1 MRNATCHGQLGR
13 TYFCGDA
20 GRGGK
25 PLPQFVDKGR
35 LRGPLSTGHVSP
47 APGARPGKRAGK
59 PCCARLPNPPRMSPG
74 SDCLWRASALQASP
88 KGFFDGLR
96 PAQTTFQ
103 RIDKWNTL
111 LRGCRKGR
119 QAPSYLI
126 RSGGVYTARSG
137 CKPLPLSCSAR
148 ALCAQEHNVPFAARL
163 RNSLAAKDRDFVT
176 VFPGAAAYTLL
187 YRNGRPTFSC
197 RVLFKPRSPRVYYE
211 WTPWR
216 QARTRTQGESARKQ
230 EEAEG

>member
-1 MRNATCHGQLGR
+1 MQEGAASPFLSLSTKAGCAGLCRQDTFPLRLGR
-13 TYFCGDA
+13 
-20 GRGGK
+20 GRGNAQGNLAAQGFRTRRACRRVRITFGGLRPSK
-25 PLPQFVDKGR
+25 PPQ
-35 LRGPLSTGHVSP
+35 
-47 APGARPGKRAGK
+47 
-59 PCCARLPNPPRMSPG
+59 
-74 SDCLWRASALQASP
+74 W
-88 KGFFDGLR
+88 GFFDGLR

-103 RIDKWNTL
+103 RIDKLNTL